1 MAFIFQIFLK
11 LIKLPG
17 FGSNTPVCALLW
29 VKFSVVSLGAKIT
42 PSVQHVTAVGR
53 KTSKSPPP
61 PDKFKYRRSHCTQC
75 SQ

>member
-17 FGSNTPVCALLW
+17 FGSNTSVCALLW

-42 PSVQHVTAVGR
+42 PSMQHVTAVGR

-61 PDKFKYRRSHCTQC
+61 PDDKFKYRRSHCT
-75 SQ
+75 